1 MAERGYERRACV
13 RRQQDSVANLAG
25 RLHLRGKLG
34 AVRGSCDQAAVALIG
49 LPCYCLA
56 WCGASGGNVAVVVGL
71 PGIGV
76 QRERRGRGGPRRAA
90 RGRTGGRERGAAL
103 KKKGGLQAARRIDEI
118 THESEEPS
126 GECWGKA
133 GQQENVEDRLGLL
146 PRVGSEGCS
155 SSLKRTFGD
164 RARSK
169 KPCNAGVKSAES
181 RSTTA

>member
-103 KKKGGLQAARRIDEI
+103 KKKAVYKQLGALTRSPTSPRSLQVNVGEKRASRRM
-118 THESEEPS
+118 
-126 GECWGKA
+126 
-133 GQQENVEDRLGLL
+133 
-146 PRVGSEGCS
+146 
-155 SSLKRTFGD
+155 
-164 RARSK
+164 
-169 KPCNAGVKSAES
+169 
-181 RSTTA
+181 